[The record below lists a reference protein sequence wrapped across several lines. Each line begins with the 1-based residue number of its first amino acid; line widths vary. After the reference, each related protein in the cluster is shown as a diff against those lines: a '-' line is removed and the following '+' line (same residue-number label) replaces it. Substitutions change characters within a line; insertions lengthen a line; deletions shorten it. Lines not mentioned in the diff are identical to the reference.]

1 MTINGDNSWMGLI
14 TSAPWNEMIEN
25 YERAVGELLTFLA
38 APEPQCAPAIGVHE
52 RCDHDDRR

>member
-1 MTINGDNSWMGLI
+1 MGLI

-25 YERAVGELLTFLA
+25 YERALEVPWSE
-38 APEPQCAPAIGVHE
+38 PEPQCAPAIGVHE